1 MNKTTKGISLA
12 FTMFAIVGMFSF
24 APIAAST
31 GDEGC
36 TPGFWKANAKKG
48 ANAWPMDPPDADTI
62 TPSTTLTSIGIVNT
76 NGYNITGLT
85 FLEALQL
92 KGGNDLSE
100 KEEILL
106 RAGAAALLN
115 AAHLESV
122 VDYSYNYDGSGGVIE
137 MLNEALASDNKST
150 IVSQAGDFDEAN
162 NAGCPFN
169 NSGRP

>member
-1 MNKTTKGISLA
+1 MNKTTKNISFA
-12 FTMFAIVGMFSF
+12 VTMLAIVGMFSS
-24 APIAAST
+24 APVSAT
-31 GDEGC
+31 NGDEGC

-48 ANAWPMDPPDADTI
+48 ANAWPDDIPIEP
-62 TPSTTLTSIGIVNT
+62 TTLLSFYGIVNVE
-76 NGYNITGLT
+76 GFSLSGVT
-85 FLEALQL
+85 FLDALKL

-115 AAHLESV
+115 SAQLESV
-122 VDYSYNYDGSGGVIE
+122 LDYPYNFNGGDNVID
-137 MLNEALASDNKST
+137 MLNAALASDNKST
-150 IVSQAGDFDEAN
+150 IVSQAGDFDDAN